1 MSNEDFD
8 ELPNGGFVRADWKE
22 RQFRLHKH
30 QEEMIKQAQETIIAR
45 KVATMSGRE
54 REKLREE
61 MKQELDAAHRKR
73 EIWATSNP
81 MDINDSLMRRF
92 FEMPH
97 TDRDAYI
104 QGVWNSRETSLIQR
118 AALPR
123 KPINIPYKV
132 DTDNTAR
139 ILHLCT
145 LCSRKL
151 NPLHVGSICE
161 ICEQR
166 RYVVSQNNERD

>member
-1 MSNEDFD
+1 MNNED
-8 ELPNGGFVRADWKE
+8 LPNGGFIRADWKE
-22 RQFRLHKH
+22 KQFRMRKH
-30 QEEMIKQAQETIIAR
+30 QEEMVKQAQETIIAQ

-61 MKQELDAAHRKR
+61 LKRELEDAHRKR
-73 EIWATSNP
+73 EIWLTCNP
-81 MDINDSLMRRF
+81 LTDNSEFMRKMLELPIEEQR
-92 FEMPH
+92 
-97 TDRDAYI
+97 ALV
-104 QGVWNSRETSLIQR
+104 QGVWHSREASLIQR

-166 RYVVSQNNERD
+166 RYVVSQNNESN

>member
-1 MSNEDFD
+1 MNNED
-8 ELPNGGFVRADWKE
+8 LPNGGFIRADWKE
-22 RQFRLHKH
+22 KQFRMRKH
-30 QEEMIKQAQETIIAR
+30 QEEMVKQAQETIVAQ
-45 KVATMSGRE
+45 KVATMSGVE

-61 MKQELDAAHRKR
+61 LKQELEAAHRKR
-73 EIWATSNP
+73 EIWLTSNP
-81 MDINDSLMRRF
+81 ITDNSEFMRKLLELPFDEQRSLV
-92 FEMPH
+92 
-97 TDRDAYI
+97 
-104 QGVWNSRETSLIQR
+104 QGVWHSREASLIQR

>member
-1 MSNEDFD
+1 MNNED
-8 ELPNGGFVRADWKE
+8 LPNGGFIRADWKE
-22 RQFRLHKH
+22 KQFRMRKH
-30 QEEMIKQAQETIIAR
+30 QEEMVKQAQETIVAQ
-45 KVATMSGRE
+45 KVAAMSGVE

-61 MKQELDAAHRKR
+61 LKQELEAAHRKR
-73 EIWATSNP
+73 EIWLTSNP
-81 MDINDSLMRRF
+81 ITDNSEFMRKLLELP
-92 FEMPH
+92 FEEQ
-97 TDRDAYI
+97 RELV
-104 QGVWNSRETSLIQR
+104 QGVWGSRETSLIQR

-123 KPINIPYKV
+123 KPIDLPYKV